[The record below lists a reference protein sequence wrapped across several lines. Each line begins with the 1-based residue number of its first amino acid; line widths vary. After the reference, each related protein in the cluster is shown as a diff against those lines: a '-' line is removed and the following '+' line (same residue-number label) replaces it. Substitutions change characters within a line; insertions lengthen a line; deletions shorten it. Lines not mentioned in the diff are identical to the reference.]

1 MEKFRLGYIGK
12 NEIAK
17 AIEVL
22 EENTGIKNIFVE
34 VSHNNEV
41 RGAEYDDMLE
51 LLSDEDFVYYFAN
64 KKECL
69 IDLDDLGDYEGLNSE
84 NLDLLNTFSELFE
97 NGGVYCDFEN
107 KRFSNEVEDVVRPLI
122 EDGKDSS
129 YYSREEAIENLK
141 GSYAEEALVV
151 FILNEY

>member
-22 EENTGIKNIFVE
+22 EENKDIKNIFVE
-34 VSHNNEV
+34 VAHNDEV
-41 RGAEYDDMLE
+41 RGAEYNNIEE
-51 LLSDEDFVYYFAN
+51 LLSDEDYIYSFSS
-64 KKECL
+64 KEEYIKYL
-69 IDLDDLGDYEGLNSE
+69 EEDDEEQNPEVLE
-84 NLDLLNTFSELFE
+84 LLKDGT
-97 NGGVYCDFEN
+97 VHCDFEN
-107 KRFSNEVEDVVRPLI
+107 KRFSNEVEDVVKPLV

-129 YYSREEAIENLK
+129 YYSREDAIENLK

-151 FILNEY
+151 FLLNEY